1 VCIINKSV
9 LPAQFDMNWP
19 YRCRE
24 KWMDKRDLSVEFR
37 KRLAALVERSGLNQ
51 SAFATRAGLDRSAL
65 SQLLSG
71 ASTRLPR
78 SETLAAIAAMNG
90 VTIDW
95 LLGLTAREGQTGE
108 MRAALEIGEGADDPE
123 QTLLTRWHEEA
134 AGTKIRY
141 VPATLPDQLKTPALI
156 AFEARNA
163 KRNAVSRQGE
173 ADLRLAWN
181 RRADTDMEVCMPR
194 QTLEQLAQG
203 RDQFAG
209 LSQAA
214 RRELDQMAMLLDE
227 LYPSF
232 RLYLYD
238 GRARFSAPYTV
249 FGSSRAAV
257 YMGGLYLV
265 LNAVEPVRTL
275 IRHFDGLVR
284 GAEVEAAKVAGFVAS
299 LSP

>member
-1 VCIINKSV
+1 MVDQ
-9 LPAQFDMNWP
+9 L
-19 YRCRE
+19 
-24 KWMDKRDLSVEFR
+24 DKRDLSGEFR
-37 KRLAALVERSGLNQ
+37 KRLSSLVERSGLNQ
-51 SAFATRAGLDRSAL
+51 SAFAARAGLDRSAL

-78 SETLAAIAAMNG
+78 SETLASIAIGNG

-108 MRAALEIGEGADDPE
+108 LRAALEIGEGADEPD

-156 AFEARNA
+156 AFEARHA
-163 KRNAVSRQGE
+163 GRNTISRQGE

-181 RRADTDMEVCMPR
+181 RRPDTDMEVCMPR
-194 QTLEQLAQG
+194 QTLDQLAAG
-203 RDQFAG
+203 RDQFSG
-209 LSQAA
+209 LTQSA
-214 RRELDQMAMLLDE
+214 RREQLDHIGKLLDE

-238 GRARFSAPYTV
+238 AKVRYSAPYTV
-249 FGSSRAAV
+249 FGSTRAAV

-265 LNAVEPVRTL
+265 LNAIEPVRTL
-275 IRHFDGLVR
+275 SRHFDGLVR
-284 GAEVEAAKVAGFVAS
+284 AASIHAHECAEHIRS
-299 LSP
+299 L

>member
-1 VCIINKSV
+1 
-9 LPAQFDMNWP
+9 
-19 YRCRE
+19 
-24 KWMDKRDLSVEFR
+24 MDKRDISNEFR
-37 KRLAALVERSGLNQ
+37 KRLAILVERSGVNH
-51 SAFATRAGLDRSAL
+51 SAFAARSGIDRSAL

-71 ASTRLPR
+71 ASARLPR
-78 SETLAAIAAMNG
+78 SETLAAITAMNG

-108 MRAALEIGEGADDPE
+108 LRAALEIGEGADEPE

-156 AFEARNA
+156 AFEARHA
-163 KRNAVSRQGE
+163 GRTAISRQGD

-181 RRADTDMEVCMPR
+181 RRPDTDMEVCMPR

-209 LSQAA
+209 LSQPA
-214 RRELDQMAMLLDE
+214 RREQLDHMATLLDE

-238 GRARFSAPYTV
+238 ARTRYSAPYTV
-249 FGSSRAAV
+249 FGSTRAAV

-265 LNAVEPVRTL
+265 LNAVDPVRTL
-275 IRHFDGLVR
+275 MRHFDGLVR
-284 GAEVEAAKVAGFVAS
+284 GANVQANDVATWVRG
-299 LSP
+299 L

>member
-1 VCIINKSV
+1 
-9 LPAQFDMNWP
+9 
-19 YRCRE
+19 
-24 KWMDKRDLSVEFR
+24 MDKRDLSGEFR
-37 KRLAALVERSGLNQ
+37 KRLTALVERSGLNQ
-51 SAFATRAGLDRSAL
+51 SAFAARAGLDRSAL

-71 ASTRLPR
+71 SSTRLPR
-78 SETLAAIAAMNG
+78 SETLAAIAVMNG

-108 MRAALEIGEGADDPE
+108 LRAALEIGEGADEPE

-134 AGTKIRY
+134 AGMKIRY

-156 AFEARNA
+156 AFEARHA
-163 KRNAVSRQGE
+163 RRNVVSRQGE
-173 ADLRLAWN
+173 TDLRLAWN
-181 RRADTDMEVCMPR
+181 RRPDTDMEVCMPR

-203 RDQFAG
+203 TGQFAG
-209 LSQAA
+209 LAQAA
-214 RRELDQMAMLLDE
+214 RREQLDQMATLLDE

-232 RLYLYD
+232 RLYLFD
-238 GRARFSAPYTV
+238 GRARFSAAYTV
-249 FGSSRAAV
+249 FGASRAAV

-284 GAEVEAAKVAGFVAS
+284 GAEVEAGKVAGFVAS
-299 LSP
+299 LAP

>member
-1 VCIINKSV
+1 
-9 LPAQFDMNWP
+9 
-19 YRCRE
+19 
-24 KWMDKRDLSVEFR
+24 MDKRDLTSEFR
-37 KRLAALVERSGLNQ
+37 KRLGSLVERSGLNQ
-51 SAFATRAGLDRSAL
+51 SAFAARAGLDRSAL

-78 SETLAAIAAMNG
+78 SETLASIAIGNG

-108 MRAALEIGEGADDPE
+108 LRAALEIGEGADEPE

-156 AFEARNA
+156 AFEARHA
-163 KRNAVSRQGE
+163 GRNAVSRQGE

-181 RRADTDMEVCMPR
+181 RRPDTDMEVCMPR
-194 QTLEQLAQG
+194 QTLESLAESRG
-203 RDQFAG
+203 QFAG
-209 LSQAA
+209 LSQSA
-214 RRELDQMAMLLDE
+214 RRDQLDHMAKLLDE

-238 GRARFSAPYTV
+238 ARTRYSAPYTV
-249 FGSSRAAV
+249 FGSTRAAV

-265 LNAVEPVRTL
+265 LNAIEPVRTL
-275 IRHFDGLVR
+275 TRHFDGLVR
-284 GAEVEAAKVAGFVAS
+284 GASVQANEVAGWVDHSRF
-299 LSP
+299 

>member
-1 VCIINKSV
+1 
-9 LPAQFDMNWP
+9 
-19 YRCRE
+19 
-24 KWMDKRDLSVEFR
+24 MDKRDLSGEFR
-37 KRLAALVERSGLNQ
+37 KRLGALIERSGLNQ
-51 SAFATRAGLDRSAL
+51 SAFAARAGIDRSAL
-65 SQLLSG
+65 SQMLSG

-78 SETLAAIAAMNG
+78 SETLAFIAAMNG

-108 MRAALEIGEGADDPE
+108 LRAALEIGEGADEPE
-123 QTLLTRWHEEA
+123 QTLLTRWHSEA

-156 AFEARNA
+156 AFEARHGG
-163 KRNAVSRQGE
+163 RNAISRQGE

-181 RRADTDMEVCMPR
+181 RRPDTDMEVCMPR
-194 QTLEQLAQG
+194 QTLEHLAEARG
-203 RDQFAG
+203 PFAG

-214 RRELDQMAMLLDE
+214 RREQLAHMAQLLDE

-232 RLYLYD
+232 RLYLFD
-238 GRARFSAPYTV
+238 ARSIFSAPYTV
-249 FGSSRAAV
+249 FGSNRAAV

-284 GAEVEAAKVAGFVAS
+284 GAEVDAGKVADWVGRVKG
-299 LSP
+299 

>member
-1 VCIINKSV
+1 
-9 LPAQFDMNWP
+9 
-19 YRCRE
+19 
-24 KWMDKRDLSVEFR
+24 MDKRDISGEFR
-37 KRLAALVERSGLNQ
+37 KRLNALIERTGQNQ
-51 SAFATRAGLDRSAL
+51 SAFAARVGIDRSAL
-65 SQLLSG
+65 SQMLSG
-71 ASTRLPR
+71 ATTRLPR
-78 SETLAAIAAMNG
+78 SETLASIASGNG

-108 MRAALEIGEGADDPE
+108 LRAALEIGEGADEPE

-156 AFEARNA
+156 AFEARHA
-163 KRNAVSRQGE
+163 GRNAVSRQGE
-173 ADLRLAWN
+173 TDLRLAWN
-181 RRADTDMEVCMPR
+181 RRPDTDMEVCMPR

-203 RDQFAG
+203 LGQFAG

-214 RRELDQMAMLLDE
+214 RRDQLDHMAKLLDE

-238 GRARFSAPYTV
+238 ARTRYSAPYTV
-249 FGSSRAAV
+249 FGSTRAAV

-265 LNAVEPVRTL
+265 LNAIEPVRTL
-275 IRHFDGLVR
+275 TRHFDGLVR
-284 GAEVEAAKVAGFVAS
+284 GASVQANEVAGWVRGI
-299 LSP
+299 

>member
-1 VCIINKSV
+1 
-9 LPAQFDMNWP
+9 
-19 YRCRE
+19 
-24 KWMDKRDLSVEFR
+24 MDKRDLSGEFR
-37 KRLAALVERSGLNQ
+37 KRLGTLVERSGLNQ
-51 SAFATRAGLDRSAL
+51 SAFAARAGLDRSAL

-71 ASTRLPR
+71 TSTRLPR

-108 MRAALEIGEGADDPE
+108 LRAALEIGEGADEPE

-156 AFEARNA
+156 GFEARHA
-163 KRNAVSRQGE
+163 GRTAISRQGD

-181 RRADTDMEVCMPR
+181 RRPDTDMEVCMPR

-203 RDQFAG
+203 RDQFAD
-209 LSQAA
+209 LSQPA
-214 RRELDQMAMLLDE
+214 RREQLDHMAMLLDE

-238 GRARFSAPYTV
+238 ARTRYSAPYTV
-249 FGSSRAAV
+249 FGSTRAAV

-265 LNAVEPVRTL
+265 LNASEPVRTL
-275 IRHFDGLVR
+275 SKHFDGLVR
-284 GAEVEAAKVAGFVAS
+284 SASVQAHEVAGWVRGQ
-299 LSP
+299 

>member
-1 VCIINKSV
+1 
-9 LPAQFDMNWP
+9 
-19 YRCRE
+19 
-24 KWMDKRDLSVEFR
+24 MDKRDLTGEFR
-37 KRLAALVERSGLNQ
+37 KRLATLIERSGQNQ
-51 SAFATRAGLDRSAL
+51 SAFAARVGIDRSAL
-65 SQLLSG
+65 SQMLSG

-78 SETLAAIAAMNG
+78 SETLAFIAAMNG

-95 LLGLTAREGQTGE
+95 MLGLTSREGQTGE
-108 MRAALEIGEGADDPE
+108 LRAALEIGEGADDPD

-134 AGTKIRY
+134 AGSKIRY
-141 VPATLPDQLKTPALI
+141 VPATLPDQLKTNALI
-156 AFEARNA
+156 EFEARLA
-163 KRNAVSRQGE
+163 GRNAISRQGE

-181 RRADTDMEVCMPR
+181 RRPDTDMEVCMPR

-209 LSQAA
+209 LSQSA
-214 RRELDQMAMLLDE
+214 RREQLEHMAMLLDE

-238 GRARFSAPYTV
+238 ARTRFSAPYTV
-249 FGSSRAAV
+249 FGSTRASV
-257 YMGGLYLV
+257 YMGGLFLV

-284 GAEVEAAKVAGFVAS
+284 GAEVQAGKAAAWVAV
-299 LSP
+299 LR

>member
-1 VCIINKSV
+1 
-9 LPAQFDMNWP
+9 
-19 YRCRE
+19 
-24 KWMDKRDLSVEFR
+24 MDKRDLSGEFR
-37 KRLAALVERSGLNQ
+37 KRLAMLVERSGLNQ
-51 SAFATRAGLDRSAL
+51 SAFAARAGLDRSAL

-78 SETLAAIAAMNG
+78 SETLANIATMSG

-108 MRAALEIGEGADDPE
+108 LRAALEIGEGADDPD

-141 VPATLPDQLKTPALI
+141 VPATLPDQLKTAEFI
-156 AFEARNA
+156 TFEARHA
-163 KRNAVSRQGE
+163 RRSVVSRQGE
-173 ADLRLAWN
+173 TDLRLAWN
-181 RRADTDMEVCMPR
+181 RRPDTDMEVCMPR

-203 RDQFAG
+203 TGMFAG
-209 LSQAA
+209 LSQSA
-214 RRELDQMAMLLDE
+214 RRGQMAHMAMLLDE

-249 FGSSRAAV
+249 FGSQRAAV

-284 GAEVEAAKVAGFVAS
+284 GASVQANEVAGWVRGM
-299 LSP
+299 

>member
-1 VCIINKSV
+1 
-9 LPAQFDMNWP
+9 
-19 YRCRE
+19 
-24 KWMDKRDLSVEFR
+24 MDKRDLSGEFR
-37 KRLAALVERSGLNQ
+37 KRLATLIERSGQNQ
-51 SAFATRAGLDRSAL
+51 SAFAARVGIDRSAL
-65 SQLLSG
+65 SQMLSG

-78 SETLAAIAAMNG
+78 SETLAFIAAMNG

-95 LLGLTAREGQTGE
+95 MLGLTSREGQTGE
-108 MRAALEIGEGADDPE
+108 LRAALEIGEGADDPD

-141 VPATLPDQLKTPALI
+141 VPATLPDQLKTGALI
-156 AFEARNA
+156 EFEARIA
-163 KRNAVSRQGE
+163 GRNAISRQGE

-181 RRADTDMEVCMPR
+181 RRPDTDMEVCMPR

-209 LSQAA
+209 LRQSA
-214 RRELDQMAMLLDE
+214 RRHQLEHMAMLLDE

-238 GRARFSAPYTV
+238 ARTRFSAPFTV

-284 GAEVEAAKVAGFVAS
+284 GAEVEAGKVAGWVAGMEHRS
-299 LSP
+299 A

>member
-1 VCIINKSV
+1 
-9 LPAQFDMNWP
+9 
-19 YRCRE
+19 
-24 KWMDKRDLSVEFR
+24 MDKRDISGEFR
-37 KRLAALVERSGLNQ
+37 KRLAALVDRSGFNQ
-51 SAFATRAGLDRSAL
+51 SAFAARAGIDRSAL

-78 SETLAAIAAMNG
+78 SETLANIASIGG

-108 MRAALEIGEGADDPE
+108 LRAALEIGEGADDPD

-141 VPATLPDQLKTPALI
+141 VPATLPDQLKTADFI
-156 AFEARNA
+156 AFEARHA
-163 KRNAVSRQGE
+163 RRSAISRQGE
-173 ADLRLAWN
+173 TDLRLAWN
-181 RRADTDMEVCMPR
+181 RRPDTDMEVCMPR

-203 RDQFAG
+203 TGIFAG
-209 LSQAA
+209 LSQSA
-214 RRELDQMAMLLDE
+214 RREQLAHMAMLLDE

-232 RLYLYD
+232 RLYLFD
-238 GRARFSAPYTV
+238 ARARFSAPYTV
-249 FGSSRAAV
+249 FGSTRAAV

-265 LNAVEPVRTL
+265 LNAVEPIRTL

-284 GAEVEAAKVAGFVAS
+284 GAEVEAGKVGEWVGG
-299 LSP
+299 L

>member
-1 VCIINKSV
+1 
-9 LPAQFDMNWP
+9 
-19 YRCRE
+19 
-24 KWMDKRDLSVEFR
+24 MDKRDLSGEFR
-37 KRLAALVERSGLNQ
+37 KRLSALVERSGLNQ
-51 SAFATRAGLDRSAL
+51 SAFAARAGLDRSAL

-78 SETLAAIAAMNG
+78 SETLASIAATNG

-108 MRAALEIGEGADDPE
+108 LRAALEIGEGADEPE

-156 AFEARNA
+156 AFEARHA
-163 KRNAVSRQGE
+163 GRTVISRQGE
-173 ADLRLAWN
+173 SDLRLAWN
-181 RRADTDMEVCMPR
+181 RRPDTGMEVCMPR
-194 QTLEQLAQG
+194 QTLEQLAEG
-203 RDQFAG
+203 RSQFAG

-214 RRELDQMAMLLDE
+214 RREQLDHMATLLDE

-238 GRARFSAPYTV
+238 ARTRYSAPYTV
-249 FGSSRAAV
+249 FGSNRAAV

-265 LNAVEPVRTL
+265 LNAIEPVRTL
-275 IRHFDGLVR
+275 TRHFDGLVR
-284 GAEVEAAKVAGFVAS
+284 VAS
-299 LSP
+299 VQAHEVAAWVRGL

>member
-1 VCIINKSV
+1 
-9 LPAQFDMNWP
+9 
-19 YRCRE
+19 
-24 KWMDKRDLSVEFR
+24 MDKRDLAGEFR
-37 KRLAALVERSGLNQ
+37 KRLSALVERSGVNQ
-51 SAFATRAGLDRSAL
+51 STFAARAGLDRSAL

-71 ASTRLPR
+71 TSTRLPR

-108 MRAALEIGEGADDPE
+108 LRAALEIGEGADEPE

-134 AGTKIRY
+134 TGMKIRY

-156 AFEARNA
+156 AFEARHA
-163 KRNAVSRQGE
+163 GRNAVSRQGE
-173 ADLRLAWN
+173 SDLRLAWN
-181 RRADTDMEVCMPR
+181 RRPDTDMEVCMPR
-194 QTLEQLAQG
+194 HTLEQLAEG
-203 RDQFAG
+203 RDRFAG
-209 LSQAA
+209 LSLAA
-214 RRELDQMAMLLDE
+214 RREQLAHMAMLLEE

-238 GRARFSAPYTV
+238 ARSRYSAPYTV

-265 LNAVEPVRTL
+265 LNAIEPVRTL
-275 IRHFDGLVR
+275 ARHFDGLVKGATVQANEVAAWLR
-284 GAEVEAAKVAGFVAS
+284 G
-299 LSP
+299 L

>member
-1 VCIINKSV
+1 
-9 LPAQFDMNWP
+9 
-19 YRCRE
+19 
-24 KWMDKRDLSVEFR
+24 MDKRDLSGEFR
-37 KRLAALVERSGLNQ
+37 KRLSALVERSGLNQ
-51 SAFATRAGLDRSAL
+51 SAFAARAGLDRSAL

-78 SETLAAIAAMNG
+78 SETLASIAIGNG

-108 MRAALEIGEGADDPE
+108 LRAALEIGEGADEPD

-156 AFEARNA
+156 AFEARHA
-163 KRNAVSRQGE
+163 GRNAVSRQGE

-181 RRADTDMEVCMPR
+181 RRPDTDMEVCMPR

-209 LSQAA
+209 LSQSA
-214 RRELDQMAMLLDE
+214 RREQLDHMAKLLDE

-238 GRARFSAPYTV
+238 AKARYSAPYTV
-249 FGSSRAAV
+249 FGSTRAAV

-265 LNAVEPVRTL
+265 LNAIEPVRTL
-275 IRHFDGLVR
+275 TRHFDGLVR
-284 GAEVEAAKVAGFVAS
+284 GASIYAHACAAHIRS
-299 LSP
+299 L